1 VTVVVNARDV
11 QRLREETGAAVMDC
25 KRALEQARGDFEK
38 AKELLRAAGVAR
50 AQKKAGRET
59 REGVVEAYIHGNG
72 RIGVLVEV
80 NSETDFV
87 ARSPEFREL
96 AKAIAMQIAA
106 MSPEAVSAAEIPAAR
121 KDELRKDGLSDQEIT
136 RLGLLDQPYIR
147 DESKTV
153 GDLVTALA
161 GKVGE
166 NIRIRRFSRYQLGG

>member
-11 QRLREETGAAVMDC
+11 QRLREETGAGVMEC
-25 KRALEQARGDFEK
+25 KRALEKARGDFER
-38 AKELLRAAGVAR
+38 AKEILRESGISR
-50 AQKKAGRET
+50 AQKKAGREA

-106 MSPEAVSAAEIPAAR
+106 MSPEAVSADEIPAAR
-121 KDELRKDGLSDQEIT
+121 REELKKDGVSDQDIA

-153 GDLVTALA
+153 RDLVTALA
-161 GKVGE
+161 ARVGE
-166 NIRIRRFSRYQLGG
+166 NIRVRRFSRYQLGS